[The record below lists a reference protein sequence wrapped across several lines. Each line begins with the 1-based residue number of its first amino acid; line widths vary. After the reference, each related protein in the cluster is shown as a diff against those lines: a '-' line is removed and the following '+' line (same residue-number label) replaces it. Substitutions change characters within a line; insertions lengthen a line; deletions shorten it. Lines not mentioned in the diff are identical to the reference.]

1 MSNDQIPKPAA
12 AESNDAVPGSQAAQ
26 PGGVSPDDRR
36 LSAPASETAS
46 DPEAL
51 GTPLETGWRRFGR
64 RFLKQRTA
72 VIAAAF
78 LGVMISVSLFAPL
91 IMTHP
96 PNQANLLAALS
107 APSADNWLGTDDLGR
122 DIFSRLIYAGRLSL
136 QGSTVAVAVALALGV
151 PAGLASGYGG
161 GWLDTVIMRIVDGV
175 MVFPSLILA
184 IAIVGILG
192 PGLTNAMIAIG
203 ITYFPY
209 FARIVRSSTLAVRG
223 ETYVL
228 AARAIGAPSWMILKK
243 HVLPNILS
251 PLIVQITLALG
262 LAILSEAALSF
273 IGLGAQTP
281 EASWG
286 SMLRRA
292 FTFIDH
298 SVLGIILPGVM
309 IMLVVLS
316 FNLAGDGLRDAL
328 GRETRTGG

>member
-1 MSNDQIPKPAA
+1 MSNDPTSESAA
-12 AESNDAVPGSQAAQ
+12 TASNEATADHHAVQ
-26 PGGVSPDDRR
+26 PDGVSPDDRR
-36 LSAPASETAS
+36 PTAPVHETAS

-51 GTPLETGWRRFGR
+51 GTPLETGWRRFVR

-78 LGVMISVSLFAPL
+78 LGLMILVSVFAPF

-96 PNQANLLAALS
+96 PNEANLLTALS
-107 APSADNWLGTDDLGR
+107 GPSADNWLGTDDLGR

-136 QGSTVAVAVALALGV
+136 QGSAIAVAVALALGV
-151 PAGLASGYGG
+151 PAGLVSGYGG

-184 IAIVGILG
+184 IAIVGIMG

-209 FARIVRSSTLAVRG
+209 FARIVRSSTLAVKE
-223 ETYVL
+223 ETYVQ
-228 AARAIGAPSWMILKK
+228 AARSIGTPSWMILRK
-243 HVLPNILS
+243 HILPNILS
-251 PLIVQITLALG
+251 PLIVQSTLALG

-298 SVLGIILPGVM
+298 SMLGIILPGVM

-328 GRETRTGG
+328 GRETRKGE

>member
-1 MSNDQIPKPAA
+1 MDPAKATTDQSADPVTP
-12 AESNDAVPGSQAAQ
+12 D
-26 PGGVSPDDRR
+26 GVSPDDRTPETPVHETR
-36 LSAPASETAS
+36 SEA
-46 DPEAL
+46 EAL
-51 GTPLETGWRRFGR
+51 ATPVETGWSRFGR
-64 RFLKQRTA
+64 RFRSQGTA
-72 VIAAAF
+72 VAAAGF
-78 LGVMISVSLFAPL
+78 LAFMVLVSIFAPF

-96 PNQANLLAALS
+96 PNEANLLAALS
-107 APSADNWLGTDDLGR
+107 GPSAEHWLGTDDLGR

-136 QGSTVAVAVALALGV
+136 QGAGIAVVVALVLGV
-151 PAGLASGYGG
+151 PAGLVAGYSG

-184 IAIVGILG
+184 IAIVGIMG

-209 FARIVRSSTLAVRG
+209 FARIVRGSTLTIKEEV
-223 ETYVL
+223 YVH
-228 AARAIGAPSWMILKK
+228 AARSIGAPSRMILRR
-243 HVLPNILS
+243 HILPNILS
-251 PLIVQITLALG
+251 PLIVQSTLALG

-298 SVLGIILPGVM
+298 SMLGIILPGVM
-309 IMLVVLS
+309 IMLVVLA

-328 GRETRTGG
+328 GRETRTGK

>member
-1 MSNDQIPKPAA
+1 MSNDRPPIDPAA
-12 AESNDAVPGSQAAQ
+12 ETPRVVPTEANAV
-26 PGGVSPDDRR
+26 
-36 LSAPASETAS
+36 APTDHRPATPVHGTAS
-46 DPEAL
+46 DLQAL
-51 GTPLETGWRRFGR
+51 ATPLESGWRRFGR

-72 VIAAAF
+72 VAASLF
-78 LGVMISVSLFAPL
+78 LGIMILVAVFAPV

-96 PNQANLLAALS
+96 PNEADLLAALS
-107 APSADNWLGTDDLGR
+107 GPSADNWLGTDDLGR
-122 DIFSRLIYAGRLSL
+122 DTFSRLIYAGRLSL
-136 QGSTVAVAVALALGV
+136 QGSAIAVVVALALGV
-151 PAGLASGYGG
+151 PAGLVSGYGG
-161 GWLDTVIMRIVDGV
+161 GWLDTLIMRIVDGV

-184 IAIVGILG
+184 IAIVGIMG

-209 FARIVRSSTLAVRG
+209 FARIVRGSTLAVKE
-223 ETYVL
+223 ETYVQ
-228 AARAIGAPSWMILKK
+228 AARSIGTPSWMILRK
-243 HVLPNILS
+243 HILPNILS
-251 PLIVQITLALG
+251 PLIVQSTLALG

-292 FTFIDH
+292 FTFIDQ
-298 SVLGIILPGVM
+298 SMLGIILPGVM

-328 GRETRTGG
+328 GRETRTGE